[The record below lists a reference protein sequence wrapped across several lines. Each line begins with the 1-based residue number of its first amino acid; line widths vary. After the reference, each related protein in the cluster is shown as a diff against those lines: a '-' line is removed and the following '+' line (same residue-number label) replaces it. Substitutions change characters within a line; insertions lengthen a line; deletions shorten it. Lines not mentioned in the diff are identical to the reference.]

1 MTRTAPTTPL
11 VRSMEVRASGTN
23 GRMEFTGIGV
33 PFNER
38 IEIDDWFG
46 RHTEE
51 FEPGSIELAE
61 SGAKIFWQHGE
72 IIGHVA
78 EGRDAAAGYELDGK
92 ISDTTLGRDAYTM
105 LRDGTIDKLSIGFQ
119 PLEWREDED
128 GHIVYTKVRAV
139 EFSLVSFPAYSSA
152 TINEV
157 RTATPHTKG
166 NTMPQAPDT
175 LTRDD
180 LAPITAQLAEME
192 RGLALANT
200 RGTTPAN
207 PLAGLAQFRSIG
219 GLVRAVAQGS
229 DEALTLMRAF
239 TEAADGGTLADSVAK
254 DSWVGNFIKLGTSRR
269 KLITDFGGPKA
280 LPETGMNVEFGRLKS
295 DTTKVEKQ
303 AAEAAN
309 LAFGK
314 IELTSATAPVETY
327 GGWSALSRQVIE
339 RSRVPYLDTL
349 WEAMSLRYGRVTEAA
364 VRAVYAAMIAA
375 KLADDVTPNAT
386 VPLPAA
392 FTATNVLDSIVDLA
406 EIFDDRGYQLSGL
419 HVSKDVF
426 KKFNA
431 LTDGDSTR
439 LMTVYGNGTNQVGS
453 LDLSAL
459 TGNIANLAVRLLP
472 GAAAN
477 TAVAYDPVAVS
488 IWENPGA
495 PLRLQD
501 ENIVNLTKD
510 FSLYGYLAAGSTHP
524 DAIVPLEIAAV

>member
-1 MTRTAPTTPL
+1 MTRTAPTKPL
-11 VRSMEVRASGTN
+11 VRSIAVRASGAADA
-23 GRMEFTGIGV
+23 MEFTGIGV

-38 IEIDDWFG
+38 IEVFDWFG

-51 FEPGSIELAE
+51 FEPGSVELAE
-61 SGAKIFWQHGE
+61 TGAKVFWQHGE
-72 IIGHVA
+72 VIGRIA
-78 EGRDAAAGYELDGK
+78 EGRDAEAGYEIDGK

-119 PLEWREDED
+119 PLEWREDDE

-139 EFSLVSFPAYSSA
+139 EFSLVSFPAYDSA

-157 RTATPHTKG
+157 RTAKPHTEG

-180 LAPITAQLAEME
+180 LAPINEQLEEMK
-192 RGLALANT
+192 RGIALLGT
-200 RGTTPAN
+200 RSTGPVNPA
-207 PLAGLAQFRSIG
+207 AGLARFGSIG
-219 GLVRAVAQGS
+219 GLLRAVAKGDDDAATQY
-229 DEALTLMRAF
+229 RAF

-254 DSWVGNFIKLGTSRR
+254 DSWVGNFIKLATARR
-269 KLITDFGGPKA
+269 KLITDFGGTKA
-280 LPETGMNVEFGRLKS
+280 LPETGMNVEFGKLKS
-295 DTTKVEKQ
+295 DTTNVGKQ
-303 AAEAAN
+303 AAEADN

-314 IELTSATAPVETY
+314 IELDSATAPVETY
-327 GGWSALSRQVIE
+327 GGWSALSRQLIE
-339 RSRVPYLDTL
+339 RSSVPYLDTL
-349 WEAMSLRYGRVTEAA
+349 WEAMSLRYGRVTEAK
-364 VRAVYAAMIAA
+364 VRAVYAAMIAE
-375 KLADDVTPNAT
+375 KLADDETPNAT

-392 FTATNVLDSIVDLA
+392 FNATNVLDSIVDLA
-406 EIFDDRGYQLSGL
+406 EIFDDRNYVLSGL

-431 LTDGDSTR
+431 LTDGGNR
-439 LMTVYGNGTNQVGS
+439 LMTVYGNGVNQVGS
-453 LDLSAL
+453 LDLTSL
-459 TGNIANLAVRLLP
+459 TGNIANLPIKLLP

-524 DAIVPLEIAAV
+524 DAIVPLEIAAG